1 MMSSPADVIGF
12 SEIPLVPDPDE
23 ARSWLEDEL
32 AKPAYAEAQPTW
44 FDQMAKAI
52 SDFISSILNPQ
63 IGPGGGMVVAAII
76 GVLIVA
82 IIVAAVIVWG
92 VPRARATSRLTAD
105 DLLFGEE
112 ETRTAAELRRAA
124 RQAAAASDWDEAVI
138 LRFRA
143 LARGLSER
151 GAVRLGPGATVH
163 AFAAQA
169 AAAFPGEVTELNIAA
184 DLFDAVR
191 YLRQPGT
198 ADAFERITGTDE
210 RLERTRPAALPELT
224 AVTA

>member
-1 MMSSPADVIGF
+1 MIGF

-32 AKPAYAEAQPTW
+32 AKPAYAEAKPTW

-63 IGPGGGMVVAAII
+63 LGPGGGMVVAAVI

-82 IIVAAVIVWG
+82 VIVAAVIVWG
-92 VPRARATSRLTAD
+92 VPRARASSRLTAD

-112 ETRTAAELRRAA
+112 ETRTAAELRHAA
-124 RQAAAASDWDEAVI
+124 QQAAAAGDYDQAVI

-151 GAVRLGPGATVH
+151 GAVRLEPGATVH

-169 AAAFPGEVTELNIAA
+169 AAAFPAEVTELNTAA

-198 ADAFERITGTDE
+198 AEAFDRVSRTDE
-210 RLERTRPAALPELT
+210 RLERTRPTALPEL
-224 AVTA
+224 AGAPS

>member
-1 MMSSPADVIGF
+1 MRNRADVIGF
-12 SEIPLVPDPDE
+12 SEIPLLPDPDE

-52 SDFISSILNPQ
+52 SDFISGILNPQ

-82 IIVAAVIVWG
+82 IIVAAIIVWG
-92 VPRARATSRLTAD
+92 VPRTRASSRLTAD

-112 ETRTAAELRRAA
+112 ESRTATELRRAA
-124 RQAAAASDWDEAVI
+124 QQAAAAGDYDEAVI

-169 AAAFPGEVTELNIAA
+169 SAAFPTEVAELSAAA
-184 DLFDAVR
+184 DVFDAVR

-198 ADAFERITGTDE
+198 PEAFDGISRTDE
-210 RLERTRPAALPELT
+210 RLERSRPVALPELT
-224 AVTA
+224 GAIS

>member
-1 MMSSPADVIGF
+1 MIGV
-12 SEIPLVPDPDE
+12 SEIPLLPDPDE

-52 SDFISSILNPQ
+52 GDFISGILNPQ
-63 IGPGGGMVVAAII
+63 VGPGGGMVLAAII

-82 IIVAAVIVWG
+82 IIVAAIIVWG
-92 VPRARATSRLTAD
+92 VPRARASSRLTAD

-112 ETRTAAELRRAA
+112 ETRTAAELRQAA
-124 RQAAAASDWDEAVI
+124 QQAAAAGDYDEAVI

-143 LARGLSER
+143 LARRLSER

-169 AAAFPGEVTELNIAA
+169 SSAFPNEVAELSAAADV
-184 DLFDAVR
+184 FDAVR

-198 ADAFERITGTDE
+198 AEAYDRIGHTDE
-210 RLERTRPAALPELT
+210 RLERSRPVMLPELT
-224 AVTA
+224 TATA